1 MANLFEINR
10 TTNKIVLGTT
20 DTTINIDSHSAS
32 RLLALDADKDLESV
46 SDLTGWI
53 AGTANQI
60 TITDDTDG
68 SVTLSTPQ
76 DIHTDATPEFNDII
90 LGDWQLGTPTYN
102 SVHDWMN
109 TIQSAG
115 RISGGDFTDN
125 EDGTLTVAAG
135 TGMIKTTDSRTG
147 VTLTFDW
154 EENTDVQTDEET
166 PEGLTDQATNHI
178 YIDYKSGSP
187 QIFCTTSISDISF
200 TDKIGLGRV
209 YRDGTSLHMLPGGA
223 PTNDAIQRTHQAI
236 VATLHFH
243 RSSGFQISETGDL
256 GIVITEGVFW
266 RGLRDFPVFTGTG
279 YDSTATDFTLWYND
293 GTWQSSQTGVLTH
306 HYNDYG
312 TGLVATGAQK
322 YGNFWVYICHDG
334 HVHVVYGLGNYKYAE
349 AIAAAA
355 PANLPTIVSDF
366 AMLLARITVK
376 TEETSTFTNIS
387 TPWDSE
393 IISGTVT
400 RHDSLSNLTFADS
413 GHTGFQAQGDVLD
426 DLNTLGAVASD
437 GEFLVGTGAGTFAWE
452 SGATVRTSLGLGTGD
467 SVQFANFEASN
478 KLTAC
483 ATNAGALDFS
493 AASKILTIEN
503 NAIVSQD
510 YSSDALPTFGGL
522 VIANGGTIGQADG
535 PLLTFDDTNNL
546 LNLTGASFSHT
557 RSVDDASM
565 YGYRFYKDRAD
576 GIVVSNDSLG
586 YFRWYGH
593 DGTGYIPAAE
603 LEVVIDAIP
612 DTDDM
617 PGKFRFKTTPE
628 GGSATVTRFAIGS
641 EGGIFM
647 PALKSGTDQADA
659 GAAAA
664 ELYVDTNDDNTVKMG
679 V

>member
-10 TTNKIVLGTT
+10 ATNKITLGTT
-20 DTTINIDSHSAS
+20 DTTINIDSHTAS
-32 RLLALDADKDLESV
+32 RLLSLDASKDLTSV
-46 SDLTGWI
+46 TDLTAWV
-53 AGTANQI
+53 AGTADEI
-60 TITDDTDG
+60 TVTDDTDG
-68 SVTLSTPQ
+68 TITLSLAGSMGDIAALTP
-76 DIHTDATPEFNDII
+76 TDGYFIVGNGTNWVTESENTARTS
-90 LGDWQLGTPTYN
+90 LGLGTGDSPTFTDLVLSDWQLGTPTYN

-135 TGMIKTTDSRTG
+135 TGIIKTTDSRTG
-147 VTLTFDW
+147 VTLMFDW

-236 VATLHFH
+236 AATLHFH
-243 RSSGFQISETGDL
+243 RSSGLQVSETGDL
-256 GIVITEGVFW
+256 GIAITEGVFW

-279 YDSTATDFTLWYND
+279 YDSTVTDFTLWYND
-293 GTWQSSQTGVLTH
+293 GAWQSSQTGVLTH
-306 HYNDYG
+306 HYNNYG

-322 YGNFWVYICHDG
+322 YGNFWVYICHDD

-400 RHDSLSNLTFADS
+400 THDSLSNLDFASS

-437 GEFLVGTGAGTFAWE
+437 SEFLVGTGAGTLAWE
-452 SGATVRTSLGLGTGD
+452 SGATARTSMGVGTTDDVEFQSLLIDQDTDAVGLEID
-467 SVQFANFEASN
+467 SEA
-478 KLTAC
+478 TT
-483 ATNAGALDFS
+483 ATNYGLKCITGAGAITAMFS
-493 AASKILTIEN
+493 YGNVDNGSCYIGCPNNMGYSGSFVFARNLAAASTDNSVVYIHQD
-503 NAIVSQD
+503 NAGDDQPALEIQQD
-510 YSSDALPTFGGL
+510 GSGDALLT
-522 VIANGGTIGQADG
+522 NGNIQCNGDITA
-535 PLLTFDDTNNL
+535 NNL
-546 LNLTGASFSHT
+546 S
-557 RSVDDASM
+557 
-565 YGYRFYKDRAD
+565 
-576 GIVVSNDSLG
+576 
-586 YFRWYGH
+586 
-593 DGTGYIPAAE
+593 
-603 LEVVIDAIP
+603 
-612 DTDDM
+612 
-617 PGKFRFKTTPE
+617 
-628 GGSATVTRFAIGS
+628 GS
-641 EGGIFM
+641 
-647 PALKSGTDQADA
+647 
-659 GAAAA
+659 
-664 ELYVDTNDDNTVKMG
+664 
-679 V
+679 